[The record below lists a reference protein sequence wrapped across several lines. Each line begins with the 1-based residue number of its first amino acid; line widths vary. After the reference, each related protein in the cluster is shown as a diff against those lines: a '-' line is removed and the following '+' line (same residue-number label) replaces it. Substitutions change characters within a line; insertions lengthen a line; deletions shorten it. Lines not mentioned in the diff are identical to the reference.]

1 MNRLKRLAV
10 IAFTFLSFV
19 GFTQVGEYTF
29 NLAGRGA
36 YTTYAMDYQAL
47 GINVANLGLGIDTGS
62 KRIAIGTSE
71 MGITASSK
79 LFNNTVLKDVR
90 TVPLSFGLSTEFKY
104 NDYGEL
110 ATDLQDGLNANVN
123 SRLFGGAITVNKVGT
138 FALSVTGKYQMSMG
152 LSKDFSE
159 ILTYGFGAPY
169 FDTLIIQQSG
179 GTPFRVQNTPSN
191 FDSLRNDTSIDILAG
206 TTSTP
211 KSISDLIKGTNM
223 SVSWY
228 REFAFGFGRK
238 IIGVKDVELFAG
250 ASVKY
255 IQGIATFNLSVDE
268 NDEITTYGAYS
279 PSLGSSGGFLTSGN
293 FSFTLPQSA
302 GQGFGFDFG
311 ATMSYK
317 KKLIIGV
324 AANDIGSVTWKKNTF
339 TALGDPLLQTFEVG
353 GFYADTSASSV
364 DGPATFDSVLR
375 ALINIQETN
384 EQRTLALPSNFRIG
398 FGLNLK
404 YFSIGVDV
412 VQPFNKEI
420 PGSLD
425 KAIYSFGGTVNLGPV
440 RLSTGAILGGNYV
453 NRIPFGIVYAPGG
466 RYEVGISTQDITS
479 VFTFNT
485 AEKPVLSG
493 NIGFAR
499 LKF

>member
-1 MNRLKRLAV
+1 
-10 IAFTFLSFV
+10 
-19 GFTQVGEYTF
+19 
-29 NLAGRGA
+29 
-36 YTTYAMDYQAL
+36 
-47 GINVANLGLGIDTGS
+47 
-62 KRIAIGTSE
+62 

-79 LFNNTVLKDVR
+79 LFNNTIIKDVR

-104 NDYGEL
+104 NDYSEL
-110 ATDLQDGLNANVN
+110 ATDLQDGFTANVN
-123 SRLFGGAITVNKVGT
+123 SRLFGGAISVNKIGT
-138 FALSVTGKYQMSMG
+138 FAFSVTGKYQMSMG
-152 LSKDFSE
+152 LSQDFSE

-169 FDTLIIQQSG
+169 FDSLIIQQGSS
-179 GTPFRVQNTPSN
+179 TPFKVQNTPN
-191 FDSLRNDTSIDILAG
+191 NYDSLRNDTTTDILAG
-206 TTSTP
+206 TTSDP

-238 IIGVKDVELFAG
+238 IIGIKDIELFAG

-255 IQGIATFNLSVDE
+255 IQGIATFELSVDE
-268 NDEITTYGAYS
+268 NDEISTYGAYS
-279 PSLGSSGGFLTSGN
+279 PSLNSSGGFLTSGG
-293 FSFTLPQSA
+293 FKFALPQSA
-302 GQGFGFDFG
+302 GQGFGVDLG

-317 KKLIIGV
+317 KKLIVGV
-324 AANDIGSVTWKKNTF
+324 AVNDIGSVTWKKNTF

-375 ALINIQETN
+375 ALINIEETD
-384 EQRTLALPSNFRIG
+384 EERTIALPSNFRIG

-404 YFSIGVDV
+404 YFSVGVDI
-412 VQPFNKEI
+412 VQPINKDI
-420 PGSLD
+420 PGSLED
-425 KAIYSFGGTVNLGPV
+425 AIYSFGGTVNLGPI
-440 RLSTGAILGGNYV
+440 RLSSGAILGGNYV

-479 VFTFNT
+479 VFTFNS